1 MNLLEANDLIDEYH
15 TWDSTS
21 CTCFQ
26 SAPCAKCVGRP
37 PEEDFQQAME
47 VVNDRKKLIA
57 DECDRVIGRYKN
69 IFSDVTAHLKLKYF
83 ITCAREEVTYKK
95 DLLSSYAGLVDI
107 EYDYQ
112 LAMDM
117 EVHLNE
123 LLVDLLDLG

>member
-1 MNLLEANDLIDEYH
+1 MNLQEANEVIDEYH
-15 TWDSTS
+15 TWDNHS

-26 SAPCAKCVGRP
+26 NAPCSKCVGRP

-69 IFSDVTAHLKLKYF
+69 IFSSYPTHLKLNYF
-83 ITCAREEVTYKK
+83 VNCALEEVTRKK

-107 EYDYQ
+107 EYDY
-112 LAMDM
+112 LLVEDM

-123 LLVDLLDLG
+123 LLEDLEN